1 MRLPL
6 AAILALVAA
15 PAFAAE
21 APLDRLIRFRDPQFC
36 APARDFGRLL
46 DSLLIARGEGF
57 DLGAPQVPQ
66 AYRRQLGVA
75 RIEVRPDRLHV
86 ATLPIRGSWR
96 GLKVRELYSYA
107 TPDTDNLGFG
117 IRFAASPAKGRA
129 AANAAGLK
137 IPPTGRRV
145 DRSELDTVIEVKR
158 APDGAELTCGT

>member
-21 APLDRLIRFRDPQFC
+21 APLDRLIRFRGPQFC

-57 DLGAPQVPQ
+57 DLV
-66 AYRRQLGVA
+66 
-75 RIEVRPDRLHV
+75 
-86 ATLPIRGSWR
+86 
-96 GLKVRELYSYA
+96 
-107 TPDTDNLGFG
+107 
-117 IRFAASPAKGRA
+117 RA